1 MNNEQKRQIGERMAL
16 VRATKRMS
24 QKAMGEYL
32 SVPWRTYQNY
42 EIGSREMPVDFALA
56 YCKKLEIRIDWLIDG
71 NGGQRRQSGLSSL
84 KATLIK
90 IDDQARAT
98 GNALPLESL
107 ADIAVRLL
115 KKERDGHA
123 ITNQDFEDYIEL
135 TRES

>member
-1 MNNEQKRQIGERMAL
+1 
-16 VRATKRMS
+16 MS

-42 EIGSREMPVDFALA
+42 ETGSREMPVDFALA
-56 YCKKLEIRIDWLIDG
+56 YCEKLDIRIDWLIDG
-71 NGGQRRQSGLSSL
+71 TGGQRRQSGLASL
-84 KATLIK
+84 KVTLLK

-98 GNALPLESL
+98 GSALPLESI

-123 ITNQDFEDYIEL
+123 ITDQDFKDYIEL
-135 TRES
+135 KRES